1 MTQNTQSLLLF
12 SGLFAVTGASDSTAH
27 EAWILTPDEI
37 EALAAAPMPPL
48 FLSQIWLCV
57 AAAVCCVVVAF
68 ALHLEKRFG
77 DQFRD
82 IMQPL
87 TQRALNVGPV
97 VLRLSLAAM
106 LGLAAF
112 GGLPRHGVAPWTE
125 PTFLVPDMPLSL
137 VPGWDVL
144 APMQFALALLLALG
158 FAVRFAGLVLI
169 GFSVLGIALFG
180 SGFLSYTPH
189 FAAPGLVLA
198 ITAGG
203 AWSLDRV
210 FKAERIL
217 QPGDG
222 FWQPGWRSAQVLIG
236 VGFIYLAVGYKLL
249 QPTLII
255 AILEHGNVP
264 TFGLP
269 LPVIALV
276 MTGVEITAGAL
287 IAMGRLIR
295 PLAVILIGAMT
306 FLAIVLG
313 ETPLFH
319 ANLYGM
325 MVFFLMAG
333 QKLPQP
339 TVTEI
344 NAQQVAA

>member
-1 MTQNTQSLLLF
+1 MTQITRNLILL
-12 SGLFAVTGASDSTAH
+12 SGLCIVIGAPASEAH

-37 EALAAAPMPPL
+37 EALAAAPVPPL
-48 FLSQIWLCV
+48 FLSQLWLGV
-57 AAAVCCVVVAF
+57 AAAVCCVVVGI

-77 DQFRD
+77 AQLND

-87 TQRALNVGPV
+87 AARALDVGPV
-97 VLRLSLAAM
+97 ILRLSVAVM

-125 PTFLVPDMPLSL
+125 PTFLVPDMPLGL
-137 VPGWDVL
+137 VSGWDVL

-203 AWSLDRV
+203 AWSLDRM
-210 FKAERIL
+210 FKTERIL
-217 QPGDG
+217 HPGDAL
-222 FWQPGWRSAQVLIG
+222 WQAGWRAAQVLIG
-236 VGFIYLAVGYKLL
+236 VGFIYLAVVYKLL

-269 LPVIALV
+269 LPVVALI

-295 PLAVILIGAMT
+295 PLSVILIGAMT

-333 QKLPQP
+333 PTLPQP
-339 TVTEI
+339 SVTEI
-344 NAQQVAA
+344 KTQQVAA